1 MGQTLQAPLHVE
13 ASAQTAV
20 ISDRETVLG
29 FNGPPAV
36 TVGGF
41 APLPQGLSRASRTR
55 LSRHGFTDVMK
66 DTVDSFAQTSG
77 YNALR
82 RQNISIDL
90 DLEVT
95 DPLAK
100 HEVTLQFAAFRGLSS
115 GGSGGD
121 RTDNASHRNAAG
133 GADVW
138 HDGGGDVVSPT
149 PTSLYFTYQFYTC
162 LPTRTERMLLRPD
175 GPKDR
180 LYQAEGGGESRLSI
194 LVRDDRY
201 GRDEPSLGLRHSI
214 DTTMMQ
220 PFEAQA
226 FATYMAGSTL
236 FVDVWDAD
244 ALMHI
249 GTLAMPLRELMRQQ
263 KGVVKTAMEYEI
275 VASTAAADNSGSG
288 SGVAVKHGAVGKG
301 PVAGL
306 IQVRARPLADTNPEI
321 SKYMEAVSG
330 PSSGGGMAISSLGRR
345 GRGDPDADSMGYDEL
360 MLLVRRFRGSVKGR
374 VWYSGPLL
382 KLLDVPGRKQLEQR
396 LVRAVERS
404 ERSGLGL
411 AEAFR
416 EMDQNRTGEI
426 STHELEEV
434 FWGMLSPGEMA
445 REHLRALVKSMD
457 PGGTGKI
464 GLRELVT
471 FVSAR
476 QGGGGAGRAAKA
488 AETGLKRALARA
500 ELGGSSVQEAFSL
513 FDKEGTDSVSHAD
526 FWEAVRSLG
535 GVPGLVKSDLDPLL
549 RRLDTAGDGR
559 VSLAALMRWAER
571 KFLSSSA
578 VENAA
583 RKKIFKAEAVALRDG
598 QKGAVP
604 IEEAFTAAGD
614 LSDAIKVLRNVH
626 LTPRETAALS
636 RRFEKAGGGGIDV
649 PAALL
654 FFGRDMHSQSKS
666 VEGVVEPSGDVRSQE
681 NRESQ
686 GETLRENLQQAQD
699 DEERLAS
706 EVERK
711 LKNIVMK
718 AESMGTSL
726 AEVFGVFDKDGSGF
740 ITAAE
745 LEEGLRELRVFDT
758 VPRDQVI
765 SLARKL
771 KSSSSFS
778 GRGNCVDSEL
788 VVSAEEFVRFA
799 GGEYEATEAAQGR
812 LRRVLQL
819 AEEREGVTLEAAF
832 GALDK
837 NGTGSI
843 STADLEEGL
852 RQLKVFDGM
861 SKEQA
866 SLATRRFDQNG
877 DGVVSLAD
885 FLAFAGKPYSAND
898 RPLEAKLR
906 RVLLKAESMG
916 VSMEEAFKHFD
927 KDGCGSITAQGFSTG
942 LQEMG
947 VFKEFSQE
955 EIVEV
960 VSSFGGDEDGAVSLP
975 KFLRFL
981 GKEYGRGAGGKSGGA
996 GPGAGG
1002 GRSLAGRLRLILKKA
1017 HELGTPLSASFEGF
1031 GADGSGRLS
1040 VQQLHAALKNIGQF
1054 RWTTLGEVKGFI
1066 RLLQEDEAEVDA
1078 ARRTSSS
1085 DSEVFLTLPALE
1097 AFVEGGDAFL
1107 ARKERAAL
1115 ARRQSQEALLA
1126 KEHARAEAAA
1136 ASLTQASSGAA
1147 SASRTRAN
1155 SWFAGE
1161 DEVAADTNDIR
1172 GAYGKGTENERELLE
1187 RLRVVLARAA
1197 GKASRDGED
1206 SDGCGGAS
1214 LDDGGVRGYLDSFD
1228 VDGDGVLRPEELVA
1242 SLRSLG
1248 ARGREFHGRKG
1259 VNALLSL
1266 FCDGT
1271 ESPAAGAR
1279 IGASVV
1285 KIAWW
1290 FAEQVSSKT
1299 ASASAAAEHNGG
1311 RSSSNVRSGMLRGEP
1326 GDDRVREETSR
1337 VGAGD
1342 ALRRA
1347 VGIAEAKGTTM
1358 ERTFARLDDD
1368 GDGFI
1373 TLRQLLRGL
1382 DQLGVLE
1389 MASRDDVLDAL
1400 DELDADRQS
1409 SRPSR
1414 GRKGEESKDG
1424 GGDSGTGGVDLVAF
1438 IRLMRHRPRQ
1448 ALGAEETNGSDIAQ
1462 QEEKSQESEQ
1472 EATYEYSLDPDTK
1485 AAEKKLR
1492 RVVAKQVW
1500 AGRGSTNQQ
1509 VRLGVDVEGVFR
1521 RHDPDQ
1527 SGSLL
1532 RSDFVQAVMEL
1543 GVGLLDSSNS
1553 RHVHRLAGSPSA
1565 ADPVRRRQLG
1575 QLARAKG
1582 PVERRLMRMR
1592 QTKRGLLCGGRQTD
1606 GGVGEAKGDEH
1617 AVDSF
1622 EGGDESLALIQ
1633 WYREGQKKSMVR
1645 HILATSLTTEYNL
1658 FFAFA
1663 SPLFFEHPLRNPFNH
1678 EERFRIDLD
1687 DHQLRVV
1694 TGTSEWAYLR
1704 RHASPCV
1711 GDLGD
1716 SPVETDFFDVDPQRG
1731 VEITLMAHEV
1741 VFIPFAFLCLEP
1753 HGVTPA
1759 PSTPPRP
1766 KRSSRGRAGGMDE
1779 GRASRTSMEGGA
1791 GTAER
1796 SAVVAFVSTSHGHV
1810 VSIMQVHLQRR
1821 EFVVNRTFRFYQS
1834 EGEILKRYVKG
1845 SNPLFCGGNR
1855 FVSRAAD
1862 GGFAADVPHN
1872 PFYCST
1878 VQIWMGF
1885 VFYRKL
1891 HSVFTRPM
1899 ALDALG
1905 TMFNVVTTLFRR
1917 LPGTSVC
1924 MHAGPSNYSRAGA
1937 RSTVSPSTARDP
1949 SAWGGSRENPTVCP
1963 KMEARNTY
1971 TAWRRRVTNKGVMT
1985 GAGLGVGW

>member
-1 MGQTLQAPLHVE
+1 
-13 ASAQTAV
+13 
-20 ISDRETVLG
+20 
-29 FNGPPAV
+29 
-36 TVGGF
+36 
-41 APLPQGLSRASRTR
+41 LS
-55 LSRHGFTDVMK
+55 
-66 DTVDSFAQTSG
+66 Q
-77 YNALR
+77 
-82 RQNISIDL
+82 
-90 DLEVT
+90 
-95 DPLAK
+95 
-100 HEVTLQFAAFRGLSS
+100 
-115 GGSGGD
+115 
-121 RTDNASHRNAAG
+121 
-133 GADVW
+133 
-138 HDGGGDVVSPT
+138 
-149 PTSLYFTYQFYTC
+149 
-162 LPTRTERMLLRPD
+162 
-175 GPKDR
+175 
-180 LYQAEGGGESRLSI
+180 
-194 LVRDDRY
+194 
-201 GRDEPSLGLRHSI
+201 
-214 DTTMMQ
+214 
-220 PFEAQA
+220 
-226 FATYMAGSTL
+226 
-236 FVDVWDAD
+236 
-244 ALMHI
+244 
-249 GTLAMPLRELMRQQ
+249 
-263 KGVVKTAMEYEI
+263 
-275 VASTAAADNSGSG
+275 
-288 SGVAVKHGAVGKG
+288 
-301 PVAGL
+301 
-306 IQVRARPLADTNPEI
+306 
-321 SKYMEAVSG
+321 
-330 PSSGGGMAISSLGRR
+330 
-345 GRGDPDADSMGYDEL
+345 
-360 MLLVRRFRGSVKGR
+360 
-374 VWYSGPLL
+374 
-382 KLLDVPGRKQLEQR
+382 
-396 LVRAVERS
+396 
-404 ERSGLGL
+404 
-411 AEAFR
+411 
-416 EMDQNRTGEI
+416 
-426 STHELEEV
+426 
-434 FWGMLSPGEMA
+434 
-445 REHLRALVKSMD
+445 
-457 PGGTGKI
+457 
-464 GLRELVT
+464 
-471 FVSAR
+471 
-476 QGGGGAGRAAKA
+476 
-488 AETGLKRALARA
+488 
-500 ELGGSSVQEAFSL
+500 
-513 FDKEGTDSVSHAD
+513 
-526 FWEAVRSLG
+526 
-535 GVPGLVKSDLDPLL
+535 
-549 RRLDTAGDGR
+549 
-559 VSLAALMRWAER
+559 
-571 KFLSSSA
+571 
-578 VENAA
+578 
-583 RKKIFKAEAVALRDG
+583 
-598 QKGAVP
+598 
-604 IEEAFTAAGD
+604 
-614 LSDAIKVLRNVH
+614 
-626 LTPRETAALS
+626 
-636 RRFEKAGGGGIDV
+636 
-649 PAALL
+649 
-654 FFGRDMHSQSKS
+654 
-666 VEGVVEPSGDVRSQE
+666 
-681 NRESQ
+681 
-686 GETLRENLQQAQD
+686 
-699 DEERLAS
+699 
-706 EVERK
+706 
-711 LKNIVMK
+711 
-718 AESMGTSL
+718 
-726 AEVFGVFDKDGSGF
+726 
-740 ITAAE
+740 
-745 LEEGLRELRVFDT
+745 
-758 VPRDQVI
+758 
-765 SLARKL
+765 
-771 KSSSSFS
+771 
-778 GRGNCVDSEL
+778 
-788 VVSAEEFVRFA
+788 
-799 GGEYEATEAAQGR
+799 
-812 LRRVLQL
+812 
-819 AEEREGVTLEAAF
+819 
-832 GALDK
+832 
-837 NGTGSI
+837 
-843 STADLEEGL
+843 
-852 RQLKVFDGM
+852 
-861 SKEQA
+861 
-866 SLATRRFDQNG
+866 
-877 DGVVSLAD
+877 
-885 FLAFAGKPYSAND
+885 
-898 RPLEAKLR
+898 
-906 RVLLKAESMG
+906 
-916 VSMEEAFKHFD
+916 
-927 KDGCGSITAQGFSTG
+927 
-942 LQEMG
+942 
-947 VFKEFSQE
+947 
-955 EIVEV
+955 
-960 VSSFGGDEDGAVSLP
+960 
-975 KFLRFL
+975 
-981 GKEYGRGAGGKSGGA
+981 
-996 GPGAGG
+996 
-1002 GRSLAGRLRLILKKA
+1002 A
-1017 HELGTPLSASFEGF
+1017 HELGTPLSGSFEGF

-1126 KEHARAEAAA
+1126 KEHAVAEAAA
-1136 ASLTQASSGAA
+1136 ASPTQASSGAA
-1147 SASRTRAN
+1147 GASRTRAN

-1228 VDGDGVLRPEELVA
+1228 VDGDGVMRPEELVA

-1299 ASASAAAEHNGG
+1299 ASASAAAERNGG

-1326 GDDRVREETSR
+1326 GDDRVREEISR

-1382 DQLGVLE
+1382 DQLGVFE

-1834 EGEILKRYVKG
+1834 EGEILKRSIQLLPGGGPEHRLSKHGKG
-1845 SNPLFCGGNR
+1845 S
-1855 FVSRAAD
+1855 
-1862 GGFAADVPHN
+1862 
-1872 PFYCST
+1872 
-1878 VQIWMGF
+1878 
-1885 VFYRKL
+1885 
-1891 HSVFTRPM
+1891 
-1899 ALDALG
+1899 
-1905 TMFNVVTTLFRR
+1905 
-1917 LPGTSVC
+1917 
-1924 MHAGPSNYSRAGA
+1924 
-1937 RSTVSPSTARDP
+1937 
-1949 SAWGGSRENPTVCP
+1949 
-1963 KMEARNTY
+1963 
-1971 TAWRRRVTNKGVMT
+1971 
-1985 GAGLGVGW
+1985 LGVGGVSREPYGVSEDGGAKYIHCVEEAGHQQGSDDRGRAGGGVVIEWARRAAAMGGGAAG